1 MAKTH
6 LAIFNNR
13 VAAQVAQMTPR
24 HDGYALS
31 GNIIG
36 NLLARNINA
45 QSIFGSQTINIG
57 AIILLAWRG
66 DFARFQIGDTARN
79 GGRQIAKFLKS

>member
-1 MAKTH
+1 
-6 LAIFNNR
+6 
-13 VAAQVAQMTPR
+13 MTPR

-31 GNIIG
+31 ENIIG

-45 QSIFGSQTINIG
+45 QIIFAVTDNVNIG

-66 DFARFQIGDTARN
+66 NFARFQIGDTARN